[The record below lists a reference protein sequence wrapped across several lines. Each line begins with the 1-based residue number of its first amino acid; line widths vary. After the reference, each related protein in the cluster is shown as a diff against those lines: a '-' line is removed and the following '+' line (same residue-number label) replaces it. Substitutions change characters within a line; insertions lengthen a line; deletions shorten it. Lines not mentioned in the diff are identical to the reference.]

1 MTNLYTDSSIS
12 SSLVTSGVNIT
23 NNDAGTEYKLATLLT
38 FANTTPLYAHTMINY
53 ANSHSSGTYY
63 QAQSGTRPTGYDSLS
78 GGGIVEVHTTR
89 EGNRTYVDA
98 NDGTNYSDFI
108 SKVNRSNIYI
118 QAVYQNYASHG
129 YGQPY
134 HRYLYNGGVV
144 YSSSSIIIAY

>member
-1 MTNLYTDSSIS
+1 
-12 SSLVTSGVNIT
+12 
-23 NNDAGTEYKLATLLT
+23 
-38 FANTTPLYAHTMINY
+38 MINY